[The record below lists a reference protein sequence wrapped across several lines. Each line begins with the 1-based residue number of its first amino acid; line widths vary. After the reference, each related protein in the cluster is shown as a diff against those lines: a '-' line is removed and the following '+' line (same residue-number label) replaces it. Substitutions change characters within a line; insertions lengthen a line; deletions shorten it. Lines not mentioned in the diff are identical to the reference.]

1 MPSKFAIR
9 IAAACAFLFCL
20 AATTPKAQPQAKPAP
35 RIYNTAKLKLKEGK
49 QLFGATIVSPDPN
62 IYCALANS
70 GYDFLW
76 IEMQHSP
83 LTFEDV
89 AHMIW
94 ACRGAAAMPFVRV
107 PDATESD
114 IQKATDI
121 GALGI
126 IVPTVDTVEKAQAA
140 VKWAKYPPEG
150 RRSQGNGQYVP
161 LYGAD
166 YRQTANDN
174 MVVVIMI
181 ETPTGVEN
189 AEKIASVP
197 GVDVIFAAS
206 TDLGNFSGY
215 KQGEKEYESL
225 VTQIHDITLRHGIRL
240 GGPQAWKDRPGFTFF
255 QAATDAQILQVG
267 AKANLGITSAA
278 PAARKP
284 EPGERPAS
292 RRSKVLNA
300 KSDRAQPTF
309 PAIALTF
316 IAIA

>member
-1 MPSKFAIR
+1 MRSTIAIR
-9 IAAACAFLFCL
+9 IAATSALLFLL
-20 AATTPKAQPQAKPAP
+20 SGAAPKARQQSKPAA

-49 QLFGATIVSPDPN
+49 QLVGATIVSPDPN

-94 ACRGAAAMPFVRV
+94 SCRGAAAMPFVRV

-150 RRSQGNGQYVP
+150 RRSQGNGQYGA

-174 MVVVIMI
+174 MIVVIMI

-197 GVDVIFAAS
+197 GIDVIFAAS

-215 KQGEKEYESL
+215 KQGEREYENL

-255 QAATDAQILQVG
+255 QAPTDAQILQVG
-267 AKANLGITSAA
+267 AKANLGLTLGAA
-278 PAARKP
+278 GARKP
-284 EPGERPAS
+284 ESNERSGVAPVEGS
-292 RRSKVLNA
+292 ER
-300 KSDRAQPTF
+300 
-309 PAIALTF
+309 
-316 IAIA
+316 